1 MSLPSVWE
9 PRKLYKQNFL
19 VSTMLRK
26 SSKTRK
32 EKALL
37 LVPTRGTR
45 MIIDYL
51 KVKILF
57 FFKCLLLQFVLESLE
72 FFSSRSIKSFESV
85 FFLKLI
91 LFKILFDFVFNLWSF
106 PPSKK
111 ICDHS
116 VHEVLFRWYLTTIE
130 QLWR

>member
-1 MSLPSVWE
+1 MSLPPVWE

-19 VSTMLRK
+19 VSTTLRK

-51 KVKILF
+51 KFIF
-57 FFKCLLLQFVLESLE
+57 FLKCLYYNLYPESLE
-72 FFSSRSIKSFESV
+72 FFSSWSIKSLRFIFY
-85 FFLKLI
+85 FFNLFYFKFCLI
-91 LFKILFDFVFNLWSF
+91 LFS
-106 PPSKK
+106 

-116 VHEVLFRWYLTTIE
+116 IHEVLFCWYLTT
-130 QLWR
+130 R

>member
-19 VSTMLRK
+19 VSTTLRK

-32 EKALL
+32 EKKSSF

-51 KVKILF
+51 KFIFIKCLYYNLYPKVWSFFRLGPLKVLSF
-57 FFKCLLLQFVLESLE
+57 FF
-72 FFSSRSIKSFESV
+72 
-85 FFLKLI
+85 FLNLFYFKFCLI
-91 LFKILFDFVFNLWSF
+91 LFS
-106 PPSKK
+106 

-116 VHEVLFRWYLTTIE
+116 IHEVLFCWHLTTRSIIE
-130 QLWR
+130 